1 MIGSV
6 GGTLGI
12 FTGFSISNMI
22 TYLINKLPRL
32 IDMVKTKFKP
42 SSLDKNSNGD
52 RLYQLE
58 YLLSLETR
66 IEEIEKSLNMN
77 KLV

>member
-1 MIGSV
+1 
-6 GGTLGI
+6 
-12 FTGFSISNMI
+12 MI
-22 TYLINKLPRL
+22 TYLINILPKL

-42 SSLDKNSNGD
+42 SALDKDSNGD

-58 YLLSLETR
+58 YLLSLEAR
-66 IEEIEKSLNMN
+66 IEEIEKSLNIN